1 MYFASSILTIISLI
15 AFATFNYIVAT
26 KELDNNIES
35 GLKWASLGAACLLV
49 FAVQVLLLYI
59 DITGHFSLEPV

>member
-26 KELDNNIES
+26 QELDNNLES

-49 FAVQVLLLYI
+49 FAVQV
-59 DITGHFSLEPV
+59 V